1 MDWSVVSVVI
11 ATVMGPILA
20 VQAQKYL
27 ERHRDQKRAK
37 GNIFRVLMATRA
49 TRLAGDHVQA
59 LNGIEL
65 AFYGGGDREKKVLE
79 AWKAYHD
86 HLNTTFSTD
95 RGAEWEIRQV
105 DLFIDLLHEM
115 AVCLGYDFDKTQIK
129 NSWYSPKAH
138 GVIEDE
144 LQTIR
149 RGFAEILTGKA
160 SFAVTAIAATK
171 EEANEWAEARKLLIE
186 VLKAHKS
193 IPPTTPS
200 GLPEGQ
206 RELGEAPPQLPA
218 LRS

>member
-1 MDWSVVSVVI
+1 MDWSAVSIVV

-37 GNIFRVLMATRA
+37 DNIFRVLMATRA
-49 TRLAGDHVQA
+49 TRLSGDHVQA

-65 AFYGGGDREKKVLE
+65 AFYGGGDREKKVRE

-86 HLNTTFSTD
+86 HLNTTFSKD
-95 RGAEWEIRQV
+95 REGEWETRQI
-105 DLFIDLLHEM
+105 DLFIDVLHEM
-115 AVCLGYDFDKTQIK
+115 AVCLGYDFDRTQIK

-149 RGFAEILTGKA
+149 RGLAAILTGRA
-160 SFAVTAIAATK
+160 SFAVTAVAATD
-171 EEANEWAEARKLLIE
+171 EEANELAEARKLLIE
-186 VLKAHKS
+186 VLKAHRP
-193 IPPTTPS
+193 IPVATAAIV
-200 GLPEGQ
+200 PEIRGN
-206 RELGEAPPQLPA
+206 
-218 LRS
+218 